1 MYSLGFRNLTDGA
14 LNYLWLNELLQV
26 WPKEKLAQPMV
37 CNLVAR
43 VPSKYRQ
50 MEGIEKLS
58 LREVLDPITI
68 LFLYLNMPEC
78 KV

>member
-43 VPSKYRQ
+43 VPSNYRGV
-50 MEGIEKLS
+50 EGVEELLS
-58 LREVLDPITI
+58 QISVGPNHNPV
-68 LFLYLNMPEC
+68 F
-78 KV
+78 VSQ